1 MFEFGRELRRVF
13 SGGVPKAFVSG
24 AFKDGLTGGDSALLE
39 LLDLRLLLAEARA
52 ADVAAGRVSAKDPAA
67 RQLEASIVWR
77 EIARRSGDPVAL
89 RKAASHAEAAGK
101 AFAEQHRH
109 AAQARARVEQAQ
121 CAMLGAELFGDD
133 GLNAAAETVLNE
145 AAPAQGFAASLAR
158 CLLAGL
164 AGRRALAD
172 GGLEPALDAAQA
184 YETPMARL
192 AGTARNA
199 ALARL
204 ALADQRGARADILAG
219 CGSRLKDV
227 QLVGA
232 ALRELDTALASLD
245 AAYEPLIVARL
256 GVLKGSTLTLK
267 GELTGDVGLLADGV
281 DTLTAALS
289 ELSRDHS
296 PLDWARA
303 QASLGLA
310 LQALG
315 EATDAGRAFEN
326 AVSCFD
332 RALLVLADQPELA
345 LRATVVNNRAT
356 CLGLQAELT
365 GDLAVLDAA
374 EAAFKTEL
382 AGLSPARNAVPWA
395 ICQVNLARLYETRVE
410 ITGRDDGALD
420 RAATALAVALD
431 VFGEQGMRSLADLAS
446 RGLERLRERV
456 SQD

>member
-13 SGGVPKAFVSG
+13 SGAVPG

-39 LLDLRLLLAEARA
+39 LLDLRLLVNEARS
-52 ADVAAGRVSAKDPAA
+52 ADVAAGRISAKDPAA
-67 RQLEASIVWR
+67 RQLEASVVWR
-77 EIARRSGDPVAL
+77 EVARRSGDPVAL

-101 AFAEQHRH
+101 AFEKQHRA

-133 GLNAAAETVLNE
+133 GLNAAAEAVLRQS
-145 AAPAQGFAASLAR
+145 APSQGFAGSLAR

-164 AGRRALAD
+164 AGRHALAD
-172 GGLEPALDAAQA
+172 GGLEAALDAAQA
-184 YETPMARL
+184 YETPLARL
-192 AGTARNA
+192 AGPARNA

-204 ALADQRGARADILAG
+204 ALADQQGARADILAG
-219 CGSRLKDV
+219 CGSKLRDL

-232 ALRELDTALASLD
+232 ALNEIDTALARLD

-256 GVLKGSTLTLK
+256 TALKGSTLTLK

-281 DTLTAALS
+281 DTLTAALAQ
-289 ELSRDHS
+289 LSRDHS
-296 PLDWARA
+296 PLDWART

-332 RALLVLADQPELA
+332 RALLVLADQPELV
-345 LRATVVNNRAT
+345 LRAVVVGNRAA

-382 AGLSPARNAVPWA
+382 MSLSPARDAVRWA
-395 ICQVNLARLYETRVE
+395 VAQVNLARLYETRVE
-410 ITGRDDGALD
+410 ITGRDDGALA

-431 VFGEQGMRSLADLAS
+431 VFGEHGLRSLADLAS

-456 SQD
+456 A

>member
-13 SGGVPKAFVSG
+13 SGGVPG

-39 LLDLRLLLAEARA
+39 LLDLRLLMAEARA
-52 ADVAAGRVSAKDPAA
+52 ADVAAGRVSARDPAA

-101 AFAEQHRH
+101 AFAAQHRD

-133 GLNAAAETVLNE
+133 GLNAAAETVLRE
-145 AAPAQGFAASLAR
+145 TTPAPGFASSLAR

-172 GGLEPALDAAQA
+172 GGLEAALDAAQA
-184 YETPMARL
+184 YETPFVRL
-192 AGTARNA
+192 AGPARNA

-219 CGSRLKDV
+219 CGSRLKDL

-232 ALRELDTALASLD
+232 ALREIEMALASLD

-256 GVLKGSTLTLK
+256 NVLKGSTLTLQ

-296 PLDWARA
+296 PLDWAKA

-332 RALLVLADQPELA
+332 RALLVLADQPELV
-345 LRATVVNNRAT
+345 LRATVVNNRAA

-382 AGLSPARNAVPWA
+382 AGLSPGRDAVPWA
-395 ICQVNLARLYETRVE
+395 IAQVNLARLYETRVE

-420 RAATALAVALD
+420 RAATALSVALD
-431 VFGEQGMRSLADLAS
+431 VFGEQGLRSLADLAA

-456 SQD
+456 AQD